1 MLKPDNTED
10 MAKWE
15 KMCCF
20 TSIEFLKSSLE
31 TFYRNKSISKVTMAL
46 AEFQFIEKFQEV
58 KEATRQAAQQK
69 AQQQTNG
76 SASTPV
82 TSASASPCSSRSV
95 PTPPV
100 PSQTPTSES
109 GGGTEDCV
117 PTPANQIDHVVSSLP
132 SNVNDIANTLKS
144 SLVAHQ
150 RSQSLSGLQASKP
163 TLQQNY
169 QACISS
175 QHSSLISIVITTSE
189 SLVVAVDDAPATR
202 HDEFRTAALCSLMK
216 RSERING
223 YRR

>member
-1 MLKPDNTED
+1 MHFKVVFFIAFRATLQSRL
-10 MAKWE
+10 E
-15 KMCCF
+15 K
-20 TSIEFLKSSLE
+20 
-31 TFYRNKSISKVTMAL
+31 
-46 AEFQFIEKFQEV
+46 FIEKFQEV

-109 GGGTEDCV
+109 GGAEDCV
-117 PTPANQIDHVVSSLP
+117 PIAANQIDHVVSSLP

-150 RSQSLSGLQASKP
+150 RSQSLSGLQASKYRP
-163 TLQQNY
+163 RQLNEVQNY
-169 QACISS
+169 E
-175 QHSSLISIVITTSE
+175 V
-189 SLVVAVDDAPATR
+189 
-202 HDEFRTAALCSLMK
+202 
-216 RSERING
+216 
-223 YRR
+223 RRQ